1 MLIKYLGIPK
11 YIKVSLIYIKLQTM
25 DQMIKGRASACGAGT
40 IINAIATWNG
50 SAFAIDLRT
59 TAEVELSEG
68 RDGILGEV
76 VDEGVDTTLI
86 ERCVKLVLDRFGY
99 VGGAHIKTSSEIP
112 IARGLKSS
120 SAAANATILATLDA
134 LNEKM
139 EPLET
144 VRLGVQAAFD
154 TGVTIT
160 GAFDDA
166 ASSYLGGIVVT
177 DNREQL
183 LVKRVERDAE
193 VIVFVPDY
201 QAFTADT
208 DVAMSRLIG
217 PWVDIAYDLALDG
230 EFEKAMTLNGFLYCA
245 ALGFDPE
252 PMLCALE
259 AGATGVSLSGT
270 GPAFTAIV
278 CIDYVDN
285 VIKAWNHL
293 KGKIIKTKIDNTGA
307 RVESC

>member
-1 MLIKYLGIPK
+1 M
-11 YIKVSLIYIKLQTM
+11 T
-25 DQMIKGRASACGAGT
+25 KGRASACGAGT

-68 RDGILGEV
+68 ANSIRGEIAGGDG
-76 VDEGVDTTLI
+76 DTTLI
-86 ERCVKLVLDRFGY
+86 ERCVKLVLDKFDYG
-99 VGGAHIKTSSEIP
+99 GGARVRTSSEIP

-120 SAAANATILATLDA
+120 SAAANATVLATLDA
-134 LNEKM
+134 LGEKM

-144 VRLGVQAAFD
+144 IRLGVQAAFD
-154 TGVTIT
+154 AGVTIT

-166 ASSYLGGIVVT
+166 AASYLGGIVVT

-183 LVKRVERDAE
+183 LVKRVERE
-193 VIVFVPDY
+193 SEIVVFVPES
-201 QAFTADT
+201 QAFTAET
-208 DVAMSRLIG
+208 DVVRSRLIA
-217 PWVDIAYDLALDG
+217 PWIDIAYDLALG
-230 EFEKAMTLNGFLYCA
+230 EEFEMAMTLNGFLYCS

-252 PMLCALE
+252 PMLRALE
-259 AGATGVSLSGT
+259 AGATGVSLSGK

-278 CIDYVDN
+278 CIDYVDD

-293 KGKIIKTKIDNTGA
+293 KGKIIRTEIDNTGA

>member
-1 MLIKYLGIPK
+1 M
-11 YIKVSLIYIKLQTM
+11 T
-25 DQMIKGRASACGAGT
+25 KGRASACGAGT

-68 RDGILGEV
+68 ANSIRGEILGG
-76 VDEGVDTTLI
+76 DVDTTLI
-86 ERCVKLVLDRFGY
+86 ERCVKLVLDRFDY
-99 VGGAHIKTSSEIP
+99 DGGARVRTSSEIP

-120 SAAANATILATLDA
+120 SAAANATVLATLDA
-134 LNEKM
+134 LGEKM

-144 VRLGVQAAFD
+144 IRLGVQAAFD
-154 TGVTIT
+154 AGVTIT

-166 ASSYLGGIVVT
+166 AASYLGGIVAT

-183 LVKRVERDAE
+183 LVKRVERESE
-193 VIVFVPDY
+193 VLVFVPES
-201 QAFTADT
+201 QAFTAET
-208 DVAMSRLIG
+208 NVVRSRLIG
-217 PWVDIAYDLALDG
+217 PWVDIAYDLALG
-230 EFEKAMTLNGFLYCA
+230 EEFEKAMTLNGFLYCS

-278 CIDYVDN
+278 CIDDVDD
-285 VIKAWNHL
+285 VIKAWKRL
-293 KGKIIKTKIDNTGA
+293 KGKTIRTEIDNTGA

>member
-1 MLIKYLGIPK
+1 MG
-11 YIKVSLIYIKLQTM
+11 
-25 DQMIKGRASACGAGT
+25 QMMKGRASACGAGT

-50 SAFAIDLRT
+50 SAFAIDMRT

-68 RDGILGEV
+68 MDCIRGEV
-76 VDEGVDTTLI
+76 VGDVGDTKLI
-86 ERCVKLVLDRFGY
+86 ERCVKLVLNKFGY

-120 SAAANATILATLDA
+120 SAAANAAILATLDA
-134 LNEKM
+134 LDEKM

-154 TGVTIT
+154 VGVTIT

-166 ASSYLGGIVVT
+166 AASYLGGIVVT
-177 DNREQL
+177 ENREQL
-183 LVKRVERDAE
+183 LIKRVEREAE
-193 VIVFVPDY
+193 VLVFVPEY
-201 QAFTADT
+201 KAFTADT

-217 PWVDIAYDLALDG
+217 PWVDIAYDLALDE

-252 PMLCALE
+252 PMLCALG

-278 CIDYVDN
+278 CIDYVDD
-285 VIKAWNHL
+285 VIKAWSHL
-293 KGKIIKTKIDNTGA
+293 KGKIIRTKIDNTGA